1 MDLVV
6 KARKKQQ
13 SLCSLSIFIDG
24 PLVTVIRM
32 HLSALRVIFC
42 SEGKKYA
49 FLPYLNPSVGV
60 FADLYLL
67 AHK

>member
-6 KARKKQQ
+6 KARKKQK
-13 SLCSLSIFIDG
+13 SLCSLSIFVDG

-32 HLSALRVIFC
+32 HLSALRVT
-42 SEGKKYA
+42 KYA
-49 FLPYLNPSVGV
+49 LLPYLNPSVGV
-60 FADLYLL
+60 FADLNLL